1 MFEVDG
7 EPIQSPESDP
17 ELERRLA
24 AEREFH
30 NRKFGEAQEHGAP
43 DSIYA
48 LPKAAYRAFEHE
60 LQSRAA
66 GAEILEYGCGDC
78 SYLAQLIE
86 WGGRVTAIDISDEA
100 IVAAR
105 ELAVERGFADRAS
118 FARMNAEDLSF
129 PDDSFDLIVGRA
141 ILHHLDLEKAY
152 TSIARVLRP
161 GGTAVFLEPLGHNPI
176 INLYRRFT
184 PHLRTEDEHPL
195 LMRDIALA
203 KRHFD
208 CVRLEHFTLLSM
220 GTLAVAKVPALW
232 NPTLKAL
239 DALDAR
245 LFKLLPAAGR
255 WAWTVSMVM
264 SRPRKR

>member
-1 MFEVDG
+1 MDG
-7 EPIQSPESDP
+7 EPIQSIETDT

-30 NRKFGEAQEHGAP
+30 NRKFGEAQEHGSP

-48 LPKAAYRAFEHE
+48 LPKAAYRAFDRE
-60 LQSRAA
+60 LRTRAA
-66 GAEILEYGCGDC
+66 GVDILEYGCGDC
-78 SYLAQLIE
+78 SYVTQLIE

-100 IVAAR
+100 IAAAR
-105 ELAVERGFADRAS
+105 ELAEERGFARSAC
-118 FARMNAEDLSF
+118 FARMNAEDLTF

-152 TSIARVLRP
+152 ASIARVLRP
-161 GGTAVFLEPLGHNPI
+161 GGTAIFLEPLGHNPI
-176 INLYRRFT
+176 INLYRHFT

-195 LMRDIALA
+195 LMRDIKLA
-203 KRHFD
+203 KRHFGSVQLD
-208 CVRLEHFTLLSM
+208 YFTLLSM

-232 NPTLKAL
+232 DPTLKAL
-239 DALDAR
+239 DALDSR
-245 LFKLLPAAGR
+245 LFKLLPIAGR

-264 SRPRKR
+264 SNPRKS

>member
-1 MFEVDG
+1 MDG
-7 EPIQSPESDP
+7 EPILSSEPDP

-30 NRKFGEAQEHGAP
+30 NRKFGDAQDHGAP

-48 LPKAAYRAFEHE
+48 LPRAAYRSFEGE

-66 GAEILEYGCGDC
+66 GADILEYGCGDC

-100 IVAAR
+100 IDAAR
-105 ELAVERGFADRAS
+105 ELAAERGLADRAS
-118 FARMNAEDLSF
+118 FARMNAEDLTF

-152 TSIARVLRP
+152 ASIARVLRP
-161 GGTAVFLEPLGHNPI
+161 GGTAVFLEPLGHNPL

-195 LMRDIALA
+195 LMRDIELA

-208 CVRLEHFTLLSM
+208 RVELNYFTLLSM
-220 GTLAVAKVPALW
+220 GTLAFAKVPVLW
-232 NPTLKAL
+232 DPTLKVL
-239 DALDAR
+239 DALDAG
-245 LFKLLPAAGR
+245 LFKLLPVTGR
-255 WAWTVSMVM
+255 WAWTVSMVL
-264 SRPRKR
+264 SKPNKS